1 MTMEYTINTPWFIHP
16 GLTLYAMFMGK
27 IMDVPVRG
35 QLTQQLEFLQLW
47 PWLLVIIGYKCD
59 YTFYK
64 WGHLLV
70 LITGI
75 ARAITVVNKHNGSVT
90 LFH

>member
-1 MTMEYTINTPWFIHP
+1 MQLEI
-16 GLTLYAMFMGK
+16 L
-27 IMDVPVRG
+27 DEPVRG
-35 QLTQQLEFLQLW
+35 ELTQQLEFLQLW
-47 PWLLVIIGYKCD
+47 SWLLVIIGYKCD

-64 WGHLLV
+64 WGGLLV

-75 ARAITVVNKHNGSVT
+75 TRAITVVNKNNGSVT

>member
-1 MTMEYTINTPWFIHP
+1 MRSSDLI
-16 GLTLYAMFMGK
+16 
-27 IMDVPVRG
+27 
-35 QLTQQLEFLQLW
+35 LQLW

-75 ARAITVVNKHNGSVT
+75 TRAITVVNKHNGSVT